1 MNGHSVRLTSKAVKA
16 HRLHFNNQKSPIDI
30 HQSIPTR
37 LPSGENAIHYTHFAG
52 PLMVTGWGAAK
63 DATAKVRRLK
73 QRSSTERLSGANTG
87 WQAPG

>member
-37 LPSGENAIHYTHFAG
+37 LPSGENARHCTHFTG
-52 PLMVTGWGAAK
+52 PLTMAGGGAAK
-63 DATAKVRRLK
+63 DTTAKVRRLK
-73 QRSSTERLSGANTG
+73 ERNSTEQLSGADTG